1 SMATTV
7 APLTAKMSSRRVL
20 LRSPARARRMTWC
33 RTIRGVVPW
42 LIGLFMV
49 AQLAGVV
56 PSEYVHPTSGLAHAA
71 AHEHDG
77 TPSHTHHHDGT
88 KQDGAVADQCCA
100 LHSLAGVVPL
110 VMMAILSDLIGE
122 RLSVEPTD
130 RVSGRGPGRL
140 DRPPRSLPSFWV

>member
-1 SMATTV
+1 MATTV

-56 PSEYVHPTSGLAHAA
+56 PSEYVHLTSGLAHAA
-71 AHEHDG
+71 AHQHDHG
-77 TPSHTHHHDGT
+77 TPGHTHHHDGT
-88 KQDGAVADQCCA
+88 KHDGTIADECCA
-100 LHSLAGVVPL
+100 LHLLPGVVPL
-110 VMMAILSDLIGE
+110 VSVAILSDPI
-122 RLSVEPTD
+122 
-130 RVSGRGPGRL
+130 
-140 DRPPRSLPSFWV
+140 